1 MVIDYVQKP
10 EILRFFENG
19 GPVFGENVVIF
30 RTKEPKYRRT
40 GRKSSRS
47 ETIDKAVDFLQR

>member
-30 RTKEPKYRRT
+30 RMKEPK
-40 GRKSSRS
+40 
-47 ETIDKAVDFLQR
+47 

>member
-1 MVIDYVQKP
+1 MVIEYAQKL
-10 EILRFFENG
+10 EILCFFENG
-19 GPVFGENVVIF
+19 GTVFGENVVIF
-30 RTKEPKYRRT
+30 RMKEPKYRRT